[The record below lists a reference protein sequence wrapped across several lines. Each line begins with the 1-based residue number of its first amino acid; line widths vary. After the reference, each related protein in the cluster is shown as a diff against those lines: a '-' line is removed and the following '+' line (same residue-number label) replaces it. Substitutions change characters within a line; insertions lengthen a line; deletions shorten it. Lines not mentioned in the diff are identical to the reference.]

1 MLTKSECINALKEI
15 ALSYD
20 AEYVN
25 ECNDEFCQ
33 AMKKKIKLL
42 EDLIDEH
49 FPKTLSDEMFEKLGY
64 TKMESYDKCSESYCL
79 VQNVD
84 EYEHLEEHF
93 DNRPSKVGKWIP
105 CSERLPE
112 KVDSYLVT
120 MKNVGEYRWIGI
132 SMYFGDGKWAYDDD
146 EKEVI
151 AWMPKPELWDGDLE

>member
-1 MLTKSECINALKEI
+1 MLTKSECKNALKEI
-15 ALSYD
+15 VLSYD

-84 EYEHLEEHF
+84 EYEHHFGITFNKKSQCYHHWYYGYEGNKAYHEMNVSIDMELHKAVHQKCLEL
-93 DNRPSKVGKWIP
+93 GW
-105 CSERLPE
+105 L
-112 KVDSYLVT
+112 
-120 MKNVGEYRWIGI
+120 
-132 SMYFGDGKWAYDDD
+132 DDQY
-146 EKEVI
+146 
-151 AWMPKPELWDGDLE
+151 